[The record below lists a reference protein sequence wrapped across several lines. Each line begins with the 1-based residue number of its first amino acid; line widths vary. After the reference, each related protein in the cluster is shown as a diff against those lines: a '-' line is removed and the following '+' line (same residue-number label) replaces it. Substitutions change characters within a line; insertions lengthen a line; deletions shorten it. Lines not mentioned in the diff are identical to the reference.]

1 MYDVRYYINDYVII
15 FSIIYLVEDL
25 CYYYFIIKI
34 IYILDL
40 GRDIKSVYL
49 KYLI

>member
-1 MYDVRYYINDYVII
+1 MSIYGYNIIIDII

-40 GRDIKSVYL
+40 GRDIKGVYL